1 MHKHH
6 IVPKHRDRNSTA
18 TVEVTVTQHAM
29 FHYCEWKLHG
39 FREDWLAWKSLT
51 KQIGNE
57 EIWMERSAIGG
68 KNNAGKPK
76 SAEHRA
82 KLSEA
87 NQGWKLSPEAKE
99 RHSKSML
106 GNKNSQV
113 MKTAEARARHSEI
126 MKAAWARRKSSQ
138 TT

>member
-6 IVPKHRDRNSTA
+6 IVPRHRDPRSTE
-18 TVEVTVTQHAM
+18 TVEVTVIQHAM
-29 FHYCEWKLHG
+29 FHFCEWQLHG
-39 FREDWLAWKSLT
+39 CREDWLAWKSLT

-82 KLSEA
+82 KIAAA
-87 NQGWKLSPEAKE
+87 NSHVRGSHSPE
-99 RHSKSML
+99 RRSKISSSMV
-106 GNKNSQV
+106 GNTNSQSQ
-113 MKTAEARARHSEI
+113 KTPEARARHSEI
-126 MKAAWARRKSSQ
+126 MKAAWARRKAR
-138 TT
+138 